1 MSAFFSGSETSMMA
15 INRYRL
21 KHLVKEKNKSAKR
34 VSKLLERTDRLL
46 GVILIGNNFT
56 HTLSTALATVVA
68 IRIWS
73 DSAVLAVTVFMTII
87 MIIFAEVM
95 PKTIAALKPE
105 SIAFP
110 SSYLLKPLSKI
121 LSPLITLVSF
131 VSNNVTKLIGINLD
145 NADKDELKPEEL
157 RTLLQTSRVP
167 KRQEEMLMGI
177 FDMDYLSV
185 NDVMIPKNEIV
196 GIDLNDELEDILK
209 QLQNIDFTYI
219 PCFEDSIDNIQG
231 FLSLNKKA
239 DFLGYKNQSKQN
251 LKEELQEPLFV
262 PENTPLYKQLAN
274 FQSSGRRVGLIVD
287 EYGDIEGI
295 ITLRAILEV
304 IVGEITTE
312 SIEKMD
318 IMPQADGTYLVE
330 GGMMIRDV
338 NRRLDWELPT
348 EGPKT
353 LSGLILEEIQT
364 IPETNIGLTISG
376 YRIETVLIK
385 DNVIDARI
393 IGIDNIIENLDA
405 FTLSYPN
412 NRAPVIVTPALLA
425 PGIKART

>member
-34 VSKLLERTDRLL
+34 VSRLLERTDRLL

-68 IRIWS
+68 IRLWS

-110 SSYLLKPLSKI
+110 ASYLLKPLSKL

-131 VSNNVTKLIGINLD
+131 VSNNVTKMMGINLD
-145 NADKDELKPEEL
+145 NTDKDELKPEEL
-157 RTLLQTSRVP
+157 RTLLQTSGVP

-185 NDVMIPKNEIV
+185 NDVMIPKNEII
-196 GIDLNDELEDILK
+196 GIDLNDEIEDILK
-209 QLQNIDFTYI
+209 QLQIIDFTYI
-219 PCFEDSIDNIQG
+219 PCYEDSIDNIQG

-239 DFLGYKNQSKQN
+239 DFLGNKIQSKEN
-251 LKEELQEPLFV
+251 LKAELREPLFV

-295 ITLRAILEV
+295 ITLRAILEI

-318 IMPQADGTYLVE
+318 IMPQADGTYLIE
-330 GGMMIRDV
+330 GNVMVREV
-338 NRRLDWELPT
+338 NRRLEWELPT

-353 LSGLILEEIQT
+353 LSGLILEEVQT
-364 IPETNIGLTISG
+364 IPDTNIGLTVGG

-385 DNVIDARI
+385 DNVIKLAKI
-393 IGIDNIIENLDA
+393 KKVEELNELDEEQE
-405 FTLSYPN
+405 
-412 NRAPVIVTPALLA
+412 
-425 PGIKART
+425 

>member
-34 VSKLLERTDRLL
+34 VTKLLERTDRLL

-131 VSNNVTKLIGINLD
+131 VSNGVTKLIGIDLN

-157 RTLLQTSRVP
+157 RTLLQTSGVP

-196 GIDLNDELEDILK
+196 GVDLNDDMDQVLQ
-209 QLQNIDFTYI
+209 QLQKIDFTYI

-231 FLSLNKKA
+231 FLSLNRKA
-239 DFLGYKNQSKQN
+239 DFLGSNIQSKEI
-251 LKEELQEPLFV
+251 LKAGLKEPLFV

-295 ITLRAILEV
+295 ITLRSILEI

-318 IMPQADGTYLVE
+318 IMPQADGTYLIE
-330 GGMMIRDV
+330 GGMMIRDL
-338 NRRLDWELPT
+338 NKRLGWELPT

-364 IPETNIGLTISG
+364 IPDTNIGLTIEG

-385 DNVIDARI
+385 DNVIKLAKLEKVKE
-393 IGIDNIIENLDA
+393 IIE
-405 FTLSYPN
+405 SEEEQE
-412 NRAPVIVTPALLA
+412 
-425 PGIKART
+425 

>member
-1 MSAFFSGSETSMMA
+1 MNEIPLWILLASIAFLVVMSAFFSGSETSMMA

-34 VSKLLERTDRLL
+34 VSKLLDKTDRLL

-73 DSAVLAVTVFMTII
+73 DNAVLAVTVFMTII

-131 VSNNVTKLIGINLD
+131 VSNNVTKLIGIDLD
-145 NADKDELKPEEL
+145 NANKDELKPEEL
-157 RTLLQTSRVP
+157 RTLLQTSGVP

-177 FDMDYLSV
+177 FDMDNLSV
-185 NDVMIPKNEIV
+185 NDVMIPKNEII
-196 GIDLNDELEDILK
+196 GIDLKDEIEDIVK
-209 QLQNIDFTYI
+209 RLQEIDFTYI
-219 PCFEDSIDNIQG
+219 PCYEDTIDNIQG

-239 DFLGYKNQSKQN
+239 DFLSNEEKSILS
-251 LKEELQEPLFV
+251 LKDELREPLFV

-295 ITLRAILEV
+295 ITLRSILEI

-318 IMPQADGTYLVE
+318 IMPQADGSYLVD
-330 GGMMIRDV
+330 GSMMIRDI
-338 NRRLDWELPT
+338 NRRLKWELPT

-364 IPETNIGLTISG
+364 IPDTNVGLSIEN

-385 DNVIDARI
+385 DNVIKLAKVEVI
-393 IGIDNIIENLDA
+393 KEIIEQDEEQE
-405 FTLSYPN
+405 
-412 NRAPVIVTPALLA
+412 
-425 PGIKART
+425 

>member
-145 NADKDELKPEEL
+145 NSDKDELKPEEL

-262 PENTPLYKQLAN
+262 PENKPIDERNAPIT
-274 FQSSGRRVGLIVD
+274 SS
-287 EYGDIEGI
+287 
-295 ITLRAILEV
+295 
-304 IVGEITTE
+304 
-312 SIEKMD
+312 
-318 IMPQADGTYLVE
+318 
-330 GGMMIRDV
+330 
-338 NRRLDWELPT
+338 
-348 EGPKT
+348 
-353 LSGLILEEIQT
+353 
-364 IPETNIGLTISG
+364 
-376 YRIETVLIK
+376 
-385 DNVIDARI
+385 
-393 IGIDNIIENLDA
+393 
-405 FTLSYPN
+405 
-412 NRAPVIVTPALLA
+412 
-425 PGIKART
+425 

>member
-34 VSKLLERTDRLL
+34 VAKLIERTDRLL

-95 PKTIAALKPE
+95 QKTIAALKPE

-110 SSYLLKPLSKI
+110 SSYLLKPLSKV

-131 VSNNVTKLIGINLD
+131 VSNGVTKLIGIDLD
-145 NADKDELKPEEL
+145 SADKDELRPEEL
-157 RTLLQTSRVP
+157 RTLLQTSGVP

-196 GIDLNDELEDILK
+196 GIDLNDDIEQVLE
-209 QLQNIDFTYI
+209 QLQKIDFTYI

-239 DFLGYKNQSKQN
+239 DFLGNNIQSKEM
-251 LKEELQEPLFV
+251 LKAGLQEPLFV

-295 ITLRAILEV
+295 ITLRSILEI
-304 IVGEITTE
+304 IVGEIATE

-318 IMPQADGTYLVE
+318 IMPQADGTYLIE
-330 GGMMIRDV
+330 GGMMIRDL
-338 NRRLDWELPT
+338 NKRLEWELPT

-364 IPETNIGLTISG
+364 IPDTNIGLTIEG

-385 DNVIDARI
+385 DNVIK
-393 IGIDNIIENLDA
+393 
-405 FTLSYPN
+405 
-412 NRAPVIVTPALLA
+412 LA
-425 PGIKART
+425 KLEKMQEISETEEEQE

>member
-21 KHLVKEKNKSAKR
+21 KHLVKEKNKPAKR

-110 SSYLLKPLSKI
+110 SSYLLKPLSRI

-131 VSNNVTKLIGINLD
+131 VSNGVAKLIGIDLD

-157 RTLLQTSRVP
+157 RTLLQSSGVP

-196 GIDLNDELEDILK
+196 GINLNDELEKILED
-209 QLQNIDFTYI
+209 LQNIDFTYI
-219 PCFEDSIDNIQG
+219 PCYEDSIDNIQG

-239 DFLGYKNQSKQN
+239 EFLGNKDQTIQN
-251 LKEELQEPLFV
+251 LKNELREPLFV

-295 ITLRAILEV
+295 ITLRSILEI

-312 SIEKMD
+312 TIEKMD
-318 IMPQADGTYLVE
+318 IMPQADGSFLVE
-330 GGMMIRDV
+330 GGMMVREV
-338 NRRLDWELPT
+338 NRRLEWELPT

-364 IPETNIGLTISG
+364 IPDTNIGLTIDG

-385 DNVIDARI
+385 DNVIKLAKLEK
-393 IGIDNIIENLDA
+393 IEEASEENEEQE
-405 FTLSYPN
+405 
-412 NRAPVIVTPALLA
+412 
-425 PGIKART
+425 

>member
-1 MSAFFSGSETSMMA
+1 MSAFFSGSETRMMA

-34 VSKLLERTDRLL
+34 VAKLIERTDRLL

-110 SSYLLKPLSKI
+110 SSYLLKPLSKV

-131 VSNNVTKLIGINLD
+131 VSNGVTKLIGIDLD
-145 NADKDELKPEEL
+145 SADKDELRPEEL
-157 RTLLQTSRVP
+157 RTLLQTSGVP

-196 GIDLNDELEDILK
+196 GIDLNDDIEQVLE
-209 QLQNIDFTYI
+209 QLQKIDFTYI

-239 DFLGYKNQSKQN
+239 DFLGNNIQSKEM
-251 LKEELQEPLFV
+251 LKAGLQEPLFV

-295 ITLRAILEV
+295 ITLRSILEI
-304 IVGEITTE
+304 IVGEIATE

-318 IMPQADGTYLVE
+318 IMPQADGTYLIE
-330 GGMMIRDV
+330 GGMMIRDL
-338 NRRLDWELPT
+338 NKRLEWELPT

-364 IPETNIGLTISG
+364 IPDTNIGLTIEG

-385 DNVIDARI
+385 DNVIK
-393 IGIDNIIENLDA
+393 
-405 FTLSYPN
+405 
-412 NRAPVIVTPALLA
+412 LA
-425 PGIKART
+425 KLEKIQEISETEEEQE

>member
-1 MSAFFSGSETSMMA
+1 MNEIPLWILLASIAFLVLMSAFFSGSETSMMA

-34 VSKLLERTDRLL
+34 VSRLLEKTDRLL

-56 HTLSTALATVVA
+56 HTLSTALATLVA

-73 DSAVLAVTVFMTII
+73 DNAVLAVTVFMTII

-131 VSNNVTKLIGINLD
+131 ISNNVTKLMGIDLD
-145 NADKDELKPEEL
+145 NANKDELKPEEL
-157 RTLLQTSRVP
+157 RTLLQTSGVP

-177 FDMDYLSV
+177 FDMDNLSV
-185 NDVMIPKNEIV
+185 NDVMIPKNEII
-196 GIDLNDELEDILK
+196 GIDLNDEIKDIVK
-209 QLQNIDFTYI
+209 QLQEIDFTYV
-219 PCFEDSIDNIQG
+219 PCYEDTIDNIQG

-239 DFLGYKNQSKQN
+239 EFLGSETKSIRS
-251 LKEELQEPLFV
+251 LKDELREPLFV

-295 ITLRAILEV
+295 ITLRSILEI

-312 SIEKMD
+312 SIERMD
-318 IMPQADGTYLVE
+318 IMPQADGSYLVD
-330 GGMMIRDV
+330 GSMMIREV
-338 NRRLDWELPT
+338 NRRLEWELPT

-364 IPETNIGLTISG
+364 IPDTNVGLSIEN

-385 DNVIDARI
+385 DNVIKLAKVE
-393 IGIDNIIENLDA
+393 IIEEVNEQ
-405 FTLSYPN
+405 N
-412 NRAPVIVTPALLA
+412 EEQE
-425 PGIKART
+425 

>member
-1 MSAFFSGSETSMMA
+1 MNEIPLWILLASIAFLVLMSAFFSGSETSMMA

-34 VSKLLERTDRLL
+34 VSRLLEKTDRLL

-73 DSAVLAVTVFMTII
+73 DNAVLAVTVFMTII

-131 VSNNVTKLIGINLD
+131 ISNNVTKLMGIDLD
-145 NADKDELKPEEL
+145 NANKDELKPEEL
-157 RTLLQTSRVP
+157 RTLLQTSGVP

-177 FDMDYLSV
+177 FDMDNLSV
-185 NDVMIPKNEIV
+185 NDVMIPKNEII
-196 GIDLNDELEDILK
+196 GIDLNDEIKEIVK
-209 QLQNIDFTYI
+209 QLQEIDFTYV
-219 PCFEDSIDNIQG
+219 PCYEDTIDNIQG

-239 DFLGYKNQSKQN
+239 EFLGSETKSIRN
-251 LKEELQEPLFV
+251 LKDELREPLFV

-295 ITLRAILEV
+295 ITLRSILEI

-318 IMPQADGTYLVE
+318 IMPQADGSYLVD
-330 GGMMIRDV
+330 GSMMIREV
-338 NRRLDWELPT
+338 NRRLEWELPT

-364 IPETNIGLTISG
+364 IPDTNVGLSIEN

-385 DNVIDARI
+385 DNVIKLAKVE
-393 IGIDNIIENLDA
+393 IIEEVDEQNEEQE
-405 FTLSYPN
+405 
-412 NRAPVIVTPALLA
+412 
-425 PGIKART
+425 

>member
-1 MSAFFSGSETSMMA
+1 MSEIPLWILLAAIEFLVLMSAFFSGSETSMMA

-34 VSKLLERTDRLL
+34 VAKLIERTDRLL

-105 SIAFP
+105 SVAFP
-110 SSYLLKPLSKI
+110 SSYLLKPLSKV

-131 VSNNVTKLIGINLD
+131 VSNGVTKLIGIDLD
-145 NADKDELKPEEL
+145 SADKDELRPEEL
-157 RTLLQTSRVP
+157 RTLLQTSGVP

-196 GIDLNDELEDILK
+196 GIDLNDDIEQVLE
-209 QLQNIDFTYI
+209 QLQKIDFTYI

-239 DFLGYKNQSKQN
+239 DFLGNNIQSKEM
-251 LKEELQEPLFV
+251 LKAGLQEPLFV

-295 ITLRAILEV
+295 ITLRSILEI
-304 IVGEITTE
+304 IVGEIATE

-318 IMPQADGTYLVE
+318 IMPQADGTYLIE
-330 GGMMIRDV
+330 GGMMIRDL
-338 NRRLDWELPT
+338 NKRLEWELPT

-364 IPETNIGLTISG
+364 IPDTNIGLTIEG

-385 DNVIDARI
+385 DNVIK
-393 IGIDNIIENLDA
+393 
-405 FTLSYPN
+405 
-412 NRAPVIVTPALLA
+412 LA
-425 PGIKART
+425 KLEKIQEISETEEEQE

>member
-1 MSAFFSGSETSMMA
+1 MMA

-34 VSKLLERTDRLL
+34 VTKLLERTDRLL

-131 VSNNVTKLIGINLD
+131 VSNGVTKLIGIDLN

-157 RTLLQTSRVP
+157 RTLLQTSGVP

-196 GIDLNDELEDILK
+196 GVDLNDDMDQVLQ
-209 QLQNIDFTYI
+209 QLQKIDFTYI

-231 FLSLNKKA
+231 FLSLNRKA
-239 DFLGYKNQSKQN
+239 DFLGSNIQSKEI
-251 LKEELQEPLFV
+251 LKAGLKEPLFV

-295 ITLRAILEV
+295 ITLRSILEI

-318 IMPQADGTYLVE
+318 IMPQADGTYLIE
-330 GGMMIRDV
+330 GGMMIRDL
-338 NRRLDWELPT
+338 NKRLGWELPT

-364 IPETNIGLTISG
+364 IPDTNIGLTIEG

-385 DNVIDARI
+385 DNVIKLAKLEKVKE
-393 IGIDNIIENLDA
+393 IIE
-405 FTLSYPN
+405 SEEEQE
-412 NRAPVIVTPALLA
+412 
-425 PGIKART
+425 

>member
-56 HTLSTALATVVA
+56 HTLSTALATLVA
-68 IRIWS
+68 IKLWG

-110 SSYLLKPLSKI
+110 AAYLLKPLSK
-121 LSPLITLVSF
+121 LLNPLITLVSF
-131 VSNNVTKLIGINLD
+131 FSNNVTRLMGINLND
-145 NADKDELKPEEL
+145 VDKDELKPEEL
-157 RTLLQTSRVP
+157 RTLLQTSGVP

-185 NDVMIPKNEIV
+185 NDVMIPKNEII
-196 GIDLNDELEDILK
+196 GIDLNDEIDEILN

-239 DFLGYKNQSKQN
+239 DFLGNKIQSKEN
-251 LKEELQEPLFV
+251 LKAELREPLFV

-295 ITLRAILEV
+295 ITLRAILEI

-318 IMPQADGTYLVE
+318 IMPQADGTYLIE
-330 GGMMIRDV
+330 GNMMIREV
-338 NRRLDWELPT
+338 NRRLEWELPT

-353 LSGLILEEIQT
+353 LSGLILEEVQT
-364 IPETNIGLTISG
+364 IPDTNIGLSIDG
-376 YRIETVLIK
+376 YRVETVLIK
-385 DNVIDARI
+385 DNVIKLAKLKK
-393 IGIDNIIENLDA
+393 IEEENEI
-405 FTLSYPN
+405 N
-412 NRAPVIVTPALLA
+412 EEQE
-425 PGIKART
+425 

>member
-1 MSAFFSGSETSMMA
+1 MASIAFLVLMSAFFSGSETSMMA

-131 VSNNVTKLIGINLD
+131 VSNNVTKLIGIDLD

-185 NDVMIPKNEIV
+185 NDVMIPKNEII

-209 QLQNIDFTYI
+209 QLQEIDFTYI

-274 FQSSGRRVGLIVD
+274 FQSSGKRVGLIVD

-330 GGMMIRDV
+330 GGMMIREV

-385 DNVIDARI
+385 DNVIKLAKL
-393 IGIDNIIENLDA
+393 EKVE
-405 FTLSYPN
+405 
-412 NRAPVIVTPALLA
+412 VISDLEEEQE
-425 PGIKART
+425 